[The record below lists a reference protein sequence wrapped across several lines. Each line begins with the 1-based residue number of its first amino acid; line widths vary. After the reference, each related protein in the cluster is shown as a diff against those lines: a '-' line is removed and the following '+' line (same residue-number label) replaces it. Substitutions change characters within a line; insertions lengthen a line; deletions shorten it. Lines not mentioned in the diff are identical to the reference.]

1 MNKESIMRKFLLLSL
16 TICLFILSGCATA
29 GVSTPE
35 LNNTNLDKDITGLYT
50 HSEYPDLYSVVIYN
64 QDGDNV
70 SIAVKATRT
79 NNVGML
85 MQTATT
91 RKDLLML
98 SSNETTFDYTDS
110 CGNTGICHFIVNEN
124 DIFLG
129 FTAKEPYQGG
139 FCVDAANGTFVKVQE
154 LSEIVDFN
162 IDDYGPEDVAD
173 TPLNRDSQKNIKN
186 SNHGKELDAFDF
198 IDYTEYYATIGE
210 NYDEEMSIEFWSGNA
225 FDRNHYDNPVKS
237 GEYHFYKS
245 DNSDYEFKLVLS
257 YDDGNETILYGNSI
271 KYKDVLDLY
280 EYIPDEDGY
289 MFFGKYISQVYAH
302 NPNMVR

>member
-1 MNKESIMRKFLLLSL
+1 MKRIIIFTLILCMLA
-16 TICLFILSGCATA
+16 LSGCGTA

-35 LNNTNLDKDITGLYT
+35 LNNTNLNKDITGLYT
-50 HSEYPDLYSVVIYN
+50 HSEYPDLYSAVIYN

-79 NNVGML
+79 NNMGML

-91 RKDLLML
+91 RKDMLML

-129 FTAKEPYQGG
+129 FSANEPYQGG
-139 FCVDAANGTFVKVQE
+139 FCVDAANGTFTKVQE

-162 IDDYGPEDVAD
+162 VDDYGAEDSAD
-173 TPLNRDSQKNIKN
+173 TPLNSNNQQSAKK

-198 IDYTEYYATIGE
+198 IDYTEYYATIGD
-210 NYDEEMSIEFWSGNA
+210 NYDEEMSIDFWSGNT
-225 FDRNHYDNPVKS
+225 FDRNHYNNPVKS

-245 DNSDYEFKLVLS
+245 DNSEYEFKLVLA
-257 YDDGNETILYGNSI
+257 YDNGNETILYGNSI

-289 MFFGKYISQVYAH
+289 MFFGKYISQAYAH

>member
-1 MNKESIMRKFLLLSL
+1 MKRFLVLSL
-16 TICLFILSGCATA
+16 TICLFLLSGCGTA
-29 GVSTPE
+29 GVSTPD

-50 HSEYPDLYSVVIYN
+50 HSEYPDLYSAVIYN
-64 QDGDNV
+64 QDGDTV

-79 NNVGML
+79 NNMGML

-129 FTAKEPYQGG
+129 FTANEPYQGG

-162 IDDYGPEDVAD
+162 IDDYGAEDIAD
-173 TPLNRDSQKNIKN
+173 TPLNRNNQQSAKK
-186 SNHGKELDAFDF
+186 SNHGKEIDAFDF
-198 IDYTEYYATIGE
+198 IDYTVYYQTLGDS
-210 NYDEEMSIEFWSGNA
+210 YDEQISINFWSGNT
-225 FDRNHYDNPVKS
+225 FERKHYNNPVKS

-245 DNSDYEFKLVLS
+245 DNNDYDFKVVLT
-257 YDDGNETILYGNSI
+257 YDDGQELILYGKEI
-271 KYKDVLDLY
+271 KHKDLIEFTSFDPEG
-280 EYIPDEDGY
+280 EYPYCFYGI
-289 MFFGKYISQVYAH
+289 YISQAYAH